1 MHTRTPVT
9 SITSRSPASSLVI
22 PRRYII
28 NTPRGGISCS
38 YVIHATNAYASH
50 LLPHFTGPRG
60 IIPNR
65 GQVIA
70 LRAAVGRDKLGMAG
84 WVANEVFEY
93 WSPMPAKYDG
103 GKGENEENP
112 LVILGGGREAT
123 APQFELYEDDD
134 SVINE
139 DVSRLL
145 KDFLPNLFEGRY
157 EKGREPEMEWV
168 RPPFCI
174 GL

>member
-1 MHTRTPVT
+1 M
-9 SITSRSPASSLVI
+9 
-22 PRRYII
+22 PRRYTI
-28 NTPRGGISCS
+28 NTPRGSISCS
-38 YVIHATNAYASH
+38 YIIHATNAYASH
-50 LLPHFTGPRG
+50 LLPHFTGPAG

-84 WVANEVFEY
+84 WVANEISEY
-93 WSPMPAKYDG
+93 WFPMPAKYDG
-103 GKGENEENP
+103 GKDGNP

-123 APQFELYEDDD
+123 APRYEMYEEDD

-168 RPPFCI
+168 RLPI
-174 GL
+174 DIDL